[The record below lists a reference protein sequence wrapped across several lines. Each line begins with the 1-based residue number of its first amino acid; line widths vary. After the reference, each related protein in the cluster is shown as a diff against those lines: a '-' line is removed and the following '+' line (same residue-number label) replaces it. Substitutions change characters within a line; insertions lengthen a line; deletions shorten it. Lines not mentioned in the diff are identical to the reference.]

1 MGTCFHC
8 YDCMVRTE
16 MYAKFGT
23 IRALVGR
30 PLITNAAPWKHTTYS
45 GEVGQAYILLSH
57 NIAI

>member
-1 MGTCFHC
+1 
-8 YDCMVRTE
+8 MVRTE